1 MNSMIQT
8 VDLTKKF
15 NDFVANDHINLD
27 VKEQEIKC
35 IVGENGAGK
44 STMMNMLYG
53 LLQPTS
59 GKILIRGKEVT
70 LNSPVDAIANGIG
83 MVHQHFKLVP
93 SLTVYENILLGAE
106 ITQKKGGMKT
116 PFIDQKEEIKRVE
129 KLIQE
134 NHLELNATDKI
145 EDISVGGRQRVGLDA
160 AFNDCEADIAIAA
173 MVGASFIRV
182 PVFVDTVLF
191 TDGIIQPCAKKC
203 MEYRKMMGQ
212 ENVKILADVQ
222 VKHAHMLREHITI
235 EQSAKDAASN
245 GADGIIVTG
254 TQVGEETPL
263 DLIKRVKNVVNLPV
277 FAGSGV
283 NAENIHDQLQ
293 TADGAIIGSS
303 LKEGGILTNPISYE
317 LVKKVLDGLK

>member
-1 MNSMIQT
+1 MLITSLPALLPIPIAIRDPDVHCRSEKSVSPFRFNPFFLIRKT
-8 VDLTKKF
+8 GPPHYDLSDRFET
-15 NDFVANDHINLD
+15 ALSH
-27 VKEQEIKC
+27 
-35 IVGENGAGK
+35 ENGK
-44 STMMNMLYG
+44 V
-53 LLQPTS
+53 
-59 GKILIRGKEVT
+59 ILAVFSAF
-70 LNSPVDAIANGIG
+70 LNKAQVAA
-83 MVHQHFKLVP
+83 
-93 SLTVYENILLGAE
+93 LTAAAYAVKQAVQI
-106 ITQKKGGMKT
+106 
-116 PFIDQKEEIKRVE
+116 P
-129 KLIQE
+129 
-134 NHLELNATDKI
+134 
-145 EDISVGGRQRVGLDA
+145 VGLDA